1 MGPGGGQQDRTV
13 RWAWIALAL
22 VVASAALSAVLYW
35 PVFGGDPEIHIIFA
49 RNLLRGYPL
58 QFNPGE
64 YTSGET
70 SPLYMV
76 LVAAMDLAVG
86 AYVPLAMK
94 AIGVLGLFA
103 LCALLY
109 RAARR
114 QGASPPLALVLG
126 TLPMFFPSLPFQAL
140 LGMENMLFAASVV
153 LVLQLWLDGSRGGHV
168 RRALGLALLPLFFLR
183 PETALLGACLA
194 TLSIAERDARGLVA
208 LGIGATATLAAV
220 LAIEHATGVP
230 LQAPGSL
237 RAAFSR
243 LDGIDLRL
251 FGQPV
256 FLNPKVLQ
264 QLAYGAPLAALLA
277 WNRKSVRLTRNE
289 AIILAMLYGLPLLL
303 HLFTVFPSTHVSRYF
318 LYANAALLLVFARGM
333 ARVEVRGQPA
343 AGGIL
348 VVLVLLGATVV
359 PYEHLARTAMDMN
372 RVEETIAERRPG
384 FVAANSDALYEA
396 LGRPPVPVVVAGG
409 EVQLRGRLDDRFVV
423 RSLDGVVDHR
433 MADFVRAGGIDQ
445 VGYLKAR
452 KVAFLVDIADP
463 HRTPP
468 GFSIGQLA
476 ALGPVVKADGLCFR
490 RIDFATPAPAGQ
502 AAVYALSPAES
513 C

>member
-1 MGPGGGQQDRTV
+1 MRLGGGQEDGAV
-13 RWAWIALAL
+13 RWARIALAI

-94 AIGVLGLFA
+94 AVGVLGLLA
-103 LCALLY
+103 LCGLLY
-109 RAARR
+109 RAARQ

-126 TLPMFFPSLPFQAL
+126 ALPVFFPSLPFQAL

-153 LVLQLWLDGSRGGHV
+153 LVLQLWLDGPRGG
-168 RRALGLALLPLFFLR
+168 RMRLALGLAMLPLFFLR
-183 PETALLGACLA
+183 PEAVLLGACLA
-194 TLSIAERDARGLVA
+194 LLGIADRDGRSLVA
-208 LGIGATATLAAV
+208 LGLGAAATLAAV

-243 LDGIDLRL
+243 LDGVDLRL
-251 FGQPV
+251 FGQPLT
-256 FLNPKVLQ
+256 LNPKVLQ

-277 WNRKSVRLTRNE
+277 WSRKATRLTRDE
-289 AIILAMLYGLPLLL
+289 AIILAVLYGLPLLL
-303 HLFTVFPSTHVSRYF
+303 HLFVVFPSTHVSRYF
-318 LYANAALLLVFARGM
+318 LYANAALLFVFARGM
-333 ARVEVRGQPA
+333 ARVEVRGQA
-343 AGGIL
+343 AAAGIL
-348 VVLVLLGATVV
+348 VVLVLLAATVV
-359 PYEHLARTAMDMN
+359 PYEHRARTAMGMD
-372 RVEETIAERRPG
+372 RVEKSIAELRPG
-384 FVAANSDALYEA
+384 FVVANSDATYEA
-396 LGRPPVPVVVAGG
+396 LGRPPVPVVVALG
-409 EVQLRGRLDDRFVV
+409 EVELRGRLDDRFIV

-433 MADFVRAGGIDQ
+433 MAEFVHAARIDQ

-452 KVAFLVDIADP
+452 KVAFLMDIADP
-463 HRTPP
+463 HRSPP
-468 GFSIGQLA
+468 GFSIGRLA
-476 ALGPVVKADGLCFR
+476 TLGPVVKADGLCFR
-490 RIDFATPAPAGQ
+490 RIDFATPTPAGQ
-502 AAVYALSPAES
+502 TAAHALLPAES

>member
-1 MGPGGGQQDRTV
+1 MRLGVGQEDRAV
-13 RWAWIALAL
+13 RWARIALAI
-22 VVASAALSAVLYW
+22 VVASAALSAVLYG

-49 RNLLRGYPL
+49 HNLLRGYPL

-94 AIGVLGLFA
+94 AVGVVSLLA
-103 LCALLY
+103 LCGLLY
-109 RAARR
+109 RAARQ

-126 TLPMFFPSLPFQAL
+126 ALPLFFPSLTFQAL

-153 LVLQLWLDGSRGGHV
+153 LVLQMWLDAPRGGRV
-168 RRALGLALLPLFFLR
+168 RLALGLAMLPLFFLR
-183 PETALLGACLA
+183 PETVLLGTCLALLG
-194 TLSIAERDARGLVA
+194 IADRDGRGLVA
-208 LGIGATATLAAV
+208 LGIGAAATLATV

-230 LQAPGSL
+230 LQAPGAL
-237 RAAFSR
+237 RAAFSK

-251 FGQPV
+251 FGQHLA
-256 FLNPKVLQ
+256 LNPKVLR

-277 WNRKSVRLTRNE
+277 WNRKAARLTRDE
-289 AIILAMLYGLPLLL
+289 AIILAVLYGLPLLL
-303 HLFTVFPSTHVSRYF
+303 HLFVVFPSTHISRYF
-318 LYANAALLLVFARGM
+318 LYANAALLFVFARGM
-333 ARVEVRGQPA
+333 ARVEVRGQAAA
-343 AGGIL
+343 AGIV

-359 PYEHLARTAMDMN
+359 PYEHHARTAMDMN
-372 RVEETIAERRPG
+372 RVEETIAELTPG

-396 LGRPPVPVVVAGG
+396 LGRPPVPVVIAVG

-433 MADFVRAGGIDQ
+433 MADFVRVGRIDQ
-445 VGYLKAR
+445 AGYLKAR
-452 KVAFLVDIADP
+452 KVAFLMNIADP
-463 HRTPP
+463 HRNPP
-468 GFSIGQLA
+468 FFSIGQLPT
-476 ALGPVVKADGLCFR
+476 LGPVVKADGLCFR
-490 RIDFATPAPAGQ
+490 YIEFALPTPAG
-502 AAVYALSPAES
+502 AAAAYTLSPAEN